1 DPNGIAH
8 QSDPPTTATETIHHI
23 LNEQAN
29 DDTTQPRAGPQ
40 NTDNSNTEQ
49 TDRRN
54 TEQPNDDGESHSGS
68 RTCEHTDGYDVHPDG
83 GYGNDPIGGTREAE
97 DRGEAHGQ
105 ADAA

>member
-29 DDTTQPRAGPQ
+29 DNTTQPRAGPQ

-49 TDRRN
+49 TH
-54 TEQPNDDGESHSGS
+54 DDSEN
-68 RTCEHTDGYDVHPDG
+68 RTAGRHGVNG
-83 GYGNDPIGGTREAE
+83 
-97 DRGEAHGQ
+97 RGEAHGT